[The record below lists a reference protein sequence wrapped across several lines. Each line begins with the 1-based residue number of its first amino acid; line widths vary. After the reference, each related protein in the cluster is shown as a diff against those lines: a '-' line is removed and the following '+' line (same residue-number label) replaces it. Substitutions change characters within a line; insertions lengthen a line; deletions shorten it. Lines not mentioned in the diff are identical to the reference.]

1 MAVGWDSAEPKQL
14 ERGERGCAGSL
25 RVRVALGGRATPV
38 QGSWTHSL
46 PATGAKRAE
55 EGLRTRLGRGVWV
68 RGCLRWWGPATTLF
82 HTRSLPHSTS
92 PHQAAVNNTTDAD
105 LPPDTLQYATCLW
118 TRDVSNVALALFTA
132 GEVAPA
138 ARAVRALAALYSRAD
153 HAAVMDKMTAAQ
165 GAGYDNFTCAPVRF
179 HAASGDRTDPW
190 AHQQLD
196 ALGLFLTAYG
206 TLCTA
211 GHVTPD
217 LALISRFVRYLDAI
231 QYWQRPDLGHW
242 EEWPPLVRT
251 SSVGC
256 CVAGLQACAPL
267 FEAAAAQNGG
277 VGADAAHTN
286 GVAGSIARSSSTGRT
301 LGDSGAG
308 GSVTARDVLALADK
322 GWAVLQTRLGRPP
335 PDSDGGGEARMSGG
349 GGEGRN
355 SEGGQWHPSDGDAW
369 EAPGRK
375 DDAAMLTLL
384 LPPVARQLGLT
395 TWQREALAASALRL
409 RRPHGVLRYER
420 DSYYGADYQQRLR
433 SWKAHHTD
441 GDPAAYPHATVRDSW
456 ALEGCEAQWTIFE
469 PLLLLHFLHVHSTC
483 PRPGPPGSPQGCAE
497 SAGDVRRSLMRILAA
512 IEEEPAAPPPKR
524 SSSLNGTGSGS
535 FFDDTPEDTSQAAAP
550 QPPPKVQC
558 AGELTDVRLH
568 VHESYTVVTGR
579 RGPND
584 VQDLLWA
591 VAYIRMA
598 LAVLAG
604 HLGSGGCFH

>member
-1 MAVGWDSAEPKQL
+1 M
-14 ERGERGCAGSL
+14 
-25 RVRVALGGRATPV
+25 
-38 QGSWTHSL
+38 
-46 PATGAKRAE
+46 
-55 EGLRTRLGRGVWV
+55 
-68 RGCLRWWGPATTLF
+68 
-82 HTRSLPHSTS
+82 
-92 PHQAAVNNTTDAD
+92 NNTTDAD

-118 TRDVSNVALALFTA
+118 TRAVSNVALALFTA

-138 ARAVRALAALYSRAD
+138 SRAVRALAALYSRAD

-179 HAASGDRTDPW
+179 HAATGDRTDPW

-217 LALISRFVRYLDAI
+217 LALVSRFVRYLDAI

-256 CVAGLQACAPL
+256 CVAGLQACVPL
-267 FEAAAAQNGG
+267 FEAAAQNGG
-277 VGADAAHTN
+277 SHGDGA
-286 GVAGSIARSSSTGRT
+286 AGLARSSSTGRA
-301 LGDSGAG
+301 LGDGPAG
-308 GSVTARDVLALADK
+308 PVTAADVLALADK
-322 GWAVLQTRLGRPP
+322 GWAVVQSRLGRPP
-335 PDSDGGGEARMSGG
+335 PCADGNGGEARVSGG
-349 GGEGRN
+349 GDEGRV
-355 SEGGQWHPSDGDAW
+355 SDGGRWQPGDGEAW

-384 LPPVARQLGLT
+384 LPPVARQLNLT
-395 TWQREALAASALRL
+395 PWQREALAASALRL

-433 SWKAHHTD
+433 TWKAHHTD

-469 PLLLLHFLHVHSTC
+469 PLLLLHFLHVHSTT

-497 SAGDVRRSLMRILAA
+497 SAKDVRRSLMRILAA

-524 SSSLNGTGSGS
+524 SSSLNGTGSAS
-535 FFDDTPEDTSQAAAP
+535 FFDTTPDDGMQAAP
-550 QPPPKVQC
+550 QPPPKVQSM
-558 AGELTDVRLH
+558 GELTDVRLH

-598 LAVLAG
+598 LAVLAT
-604 HLGSGGCFH
+604 HLGNGQSFH